1 MQTPGRI
8 LFVISVLLAAA
19 AAGQDALTI
28 DQIVLRHVEALGGA
42 ERIHALQSLVIR
54 GMHHEGGVIPPDMP
68 IRARNYMAFLRP
80 YYGVIGDPAI
90 ANPDLREGFDGSSW
104 EYYGEPGIVMRTVG
118 AAAAATRH
126 TAEFLHDSLIDYAG
140 KGTRLELQGAER
152 IGDRDCY
159 RILVT
164 LSDGF

>member
-1 MQTPGRI
+1 MRRPIRI
-8 LFVISVLLAAA
+8 LFIFSALLATTTAA
-19 AAGQDALTI
+19 QEALSL
-28 DQIVLRHVEALGGA
+28 DQIVLQHVEALGGA
-42 ERIHALQSLVIR
+42 ERIHALQSLIIR

-104 EYYGEPGIVMRTVG
+104 EYYGDPGIVVRTVG

-126 TAEFLHDSLIDYAG
+126 TSEFLQDS
-140 KGTRLELQGAER
+140 
-152 IGDRDCY
+152 
-159 RILVT
+159 
-164 LSDGF
+164 